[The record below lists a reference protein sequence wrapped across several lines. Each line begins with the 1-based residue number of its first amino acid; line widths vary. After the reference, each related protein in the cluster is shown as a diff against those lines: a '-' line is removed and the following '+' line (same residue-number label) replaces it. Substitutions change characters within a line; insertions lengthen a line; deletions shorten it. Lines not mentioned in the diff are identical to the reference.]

1 MEKKKMSPKLRLA
14 LIILGVY
21 LLVLLA
27 AAVLIDGRHAE
38 ITLLGESEMTVEVGE
53 TFTDPGAEAISTG
66 RIFGSSRK
74 PKGLSGQGQ
83 VDTGKLG
90 EYTVSYTASVLGRET
105 TVERHVRVVDTQPP
119 VIELNHTE
127 GYKAS
132 WFTGYEEEGYTARD
146 NCDGDIT
153 GRVERTEL

>member
-66 RIFGSSRK
+66 RMA
-74 PKGLSGQGQ
+74 SGQGIPCAPGPAAPW
-83 VDTGKLG
+83 DGAGTRRGKR
-90 EYTVSYTASVLGRET
+90 AC
-105 TVERHVRVVDTQPP
+105 
-119 VIELNHTE
+119 
-127 GYKAS
+127 
-132 WFTGYEEEGYTARD
+132 WW
-146 NCDGDIT
+146 
-153 GRVERTEL
+153 